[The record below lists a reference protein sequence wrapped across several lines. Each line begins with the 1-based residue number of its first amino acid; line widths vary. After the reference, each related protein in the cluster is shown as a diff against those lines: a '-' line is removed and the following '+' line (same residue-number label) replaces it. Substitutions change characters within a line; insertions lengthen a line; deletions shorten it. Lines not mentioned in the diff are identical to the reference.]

1 MHSSPEDHRR
11 GLAALTAGV
20 AALGIIAAWQGFAWA
35 DTRSWVPDLL
45 AGWTLTGL
53 GLAAATL
60 ERSRGAAGLLF
71 ASGVAWFIGDFHA
84 SGPYPLGWLAL
95 HLSWVFIAPLV
106 QLALAYPS
114 GRPRSLVTIAVLG
127 ATWIATATPWVNW
140 NDDITLA
147 TAIAALTLFR
157 TVLALWGER
166 GAVRDEIVGTGALLL
181 LLAWALAVPQLRPSL
196 QPIAFDAGLAI
207 VGAWLF
213 AGLRRSGSLAERAIE
228 LDESTGTLRDALA
241 ELLRD
246 SSLQIGFPTSS
257 GGFVDESGRSVPGT
271 ALGRTVTELA
281 TGATVVGI
289 VVHDPRIVFGCE
301 ERKAVSVAVALAARR
316 ARLRQELVRQ
326 ADEVS
331 RSTLRLIR
339 AEDDERLKL
348 TSRLGGGTGRS
359 LSDAAQLIGDARAAA
374 KGETELTASLSRAYT
389 QLERARAELAALA
402 GGLGVPALVVGL
414 PAAVANLVDGLPLDA
429 EVRVADFDCASEL
442 AATIWF
448 VCAEGVTNVLKHAAA
463 SRLLIEVADG
473 ASGVH
478 VLVEDNGRGGANAN
492 GSGLGGLRDRV
503 AALGGTL
510 RVELAPAGGTRL
522 AATLPREV
530 VAG

>member
-1 MHSSPEDHRR
+1 MRSSPEDRR
-11 GLAALTAGV
+11 RLLATLTASV
-20 AALGIIAAWQGFAWA
+20 AALGVLAAWQGFAWA
-35 DTRSWVPDLL
+35 DTSSWVPDLL
-45 AGWTLTGL
+45 AGWTLAAL
-53 GLAAATL
+53 GLAAAMF
-60 ERSRGAAGLLF
+60 ERSRSAASLLF
-71 ASGVAWFIGDFHA
+71 TSGVAWFIGDFHA
-84 SGPYPLGWLAL
+84 TAPYPLGWLAL

-114 GRPRSLVTIAVLG
+114 GRPRSLVTIAVVG
-127 ATWIATATPWVNW
+127 ATWVATATPWVNW
-140 NDDITLA
+140 NDHITLT
-147 TAIAALTLFR
+147 TAIAGLALFR
-157 TVLALWGER
+157 TVLTLWGER
-166 GAVRDEIVGTGALLL
+166 GGVRDEIVGIGALLL

-196 QPIAFDAGLAI
+196 QPIGFDAGLAL
-207 VGAWLF
+207 VGVWLF
-213 AGLRRSGSLAERAIE
+213 AGLRRSDRLAERAIE

-246 SSLQIGFPTSS
+246 SKLQIGFPTSF
-257 GGFVDESGRSVPGT
+257 GGFVDESGRSVPAT
-271 ALGRTVTELA
+271 APGRTVTELA
-281 TGATVVGI
+281 TGSAVVGI
-289 VVHDPRIVFGCE
+289 VVHDPRIVFDVE
-301 ERKAVSVAVALAARR
+301 ERNAVSVAVALAARR
-316 ARLRQELVRQ
+316 ARLRQELVRR

-331 RSTLRLIR
+331 RSTLRLIK

-348 TSRLGGGTGRS
+348 TSRLGAGTGRS
-359 LSDAAQLIGDARAAA
+359 LTEAAQLIRDARSAA
-374 KGETELTASLSRAYT
+374 KGETELTASLSHAYT
-389 QLERARAELAALA
+389 QLDRARAELAALA

-463 SRLLIEVADG
+463 SQVVIEVADG
-473 ASGVH
+473 ASGIR
-478 VLVEDNGRGGANAN
+478 VLVEDNGRGGADAS

-503 AALGGTL
+503 VALGGTL
-510 RVELAPAGGTRL
+510 LVEPAPAGGTRL